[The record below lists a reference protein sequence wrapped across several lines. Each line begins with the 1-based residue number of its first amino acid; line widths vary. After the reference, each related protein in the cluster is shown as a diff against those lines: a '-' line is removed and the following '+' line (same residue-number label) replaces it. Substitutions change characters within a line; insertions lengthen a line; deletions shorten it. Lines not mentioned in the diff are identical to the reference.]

1 MFGIGKREIKQGLA
15 VVLTFV
21 LLLASTPIS
30 GFATDMANMLRG
42 MGGAATVSGGD
53 VSGGDVSGSDVSSG
67 DFVVN
72 VTGPGKVEVVQDGT
86 TIGEV
91 EGTTSERITT
101 QLGEVNVSFNPDDAG
116 NAGERNYVASAANEA
131 GDLQFDRLQGAD
143 YSFEVEEGSL
153 DHSLDVVFGTEYLY
167 QFTVN
172 GADGLDKLTLKNS
185 GEIDYTFEDDNT
197 SLWVDSEE
205 IPLTLSVEPKAG
217 YGIKAITIDGVV
229 VNDLPDLGE
238 DYTKSGIAVDATAIE
253 VTLVQLYKVT
263 VVANQYG
270 VITIDGTNVGNF
282 YVAERDGNKFV
293 FVATPGG
300 TSDKDYYRV
309 ASVKI
314 NGEIQTDCVGNN
326 GGVYMRELDK
336 DADYTFEIV
345 FALNQYEVVTND
357 FSNEVSLTWANQVDG
372 NDASGTLSADT
383 EYMLDYGTVISG
395 VITPDAGRK
404 IAGVTFAGQEVALTK
419 SATDSKVTFEVTVS
433 EAAFGELTILLE
445 DIVAEPD
452 DVTVDEN
459 MVGQN
464 KLEAT
469 YYTATFSNDAL
480 LVGEKNSVP
489 FIVLPKGTTVTFE
502 PKTVVN
508 GSESVAYGRIRLNGA
523 GEVAEEVV
531 LTETT
536 AITSVFVSV
545 DDNLSGGVYAVAC
558 NYLIVIDED
567 APEVTLTPVKNNG
580 EYVNASGVDYYN
592 NDVTINVT
600 IDDGENSAGIKT
612 VSYTVDGVAKGNV
625 TGAQDTAVG
634 TWSGSLT
641 VPKVTNADGIEVVV
655 TVVDEAGNTSEATYT
670 FNLDADKPEVAINF
684 VQDQAKATEDGVKY
698 YIGNRE
704 ATVSFTERS
713 FTTDGVTIT
722 VKRTTY
728 NDAGQPVVEQIVIS
742 GADVTWTTDPTD
754 NTIHNATVIFTEEGI
769 YEWTVAC
776 VDVAGNTSEII
787 EGEKFAIDLNKPTG
801 QILINNNPIA
811 AGPYRGE
818 IRVSS
823 VSRDA
828 VSSIKEVKYCVV
840 YGDAPQNGI
849 TETELANLTWT
860 AEMPVIDSSEKFV
873 VYVKIVDLVD
883 KVNYLASA
891 GTIVLDTLAPTIN
904 AVSPGTSTNFDGKG
918 LSNGDV
924 TVTVN
929 VSDPVPENG
938 VSSGIQT
945 VSYVVYN
952 GGAAS
957 EQGTVNGSSFTVSAG
972 RNNSNDVKVVV
983 TATDKAGNTTS
994 KTSSTFAIDTT
1005 APTIRV
1011 SYDNNTP
1018 DSGNYYKA
1026 ARTATIVITERNFD
1040 PEKVAINITNTDG
1053 IIPTLS
1059 GWTSSG
1065 SGDGTT
1071 HVATI
1076 TYAADGDYTFGI
1088 SVTDAA
1094 GNVSNGVTYAEGTV
1108 NETAFTIDTSV
1119 PAIRIDYDNDDVRN
1133 NTFFAG
1139 TRTATVTVTEHNF
1152 DVNRVAVTISASL
1165 DGQKITT
1172 PEIQWA
1178 SNGDIHRGTI
1188 KYTAD
1193 GDYTFDI
1200 SMTDMAGNTN
1210 SDVTYACEAGQVFT
1224 VDTKA
1229 PKCDIAGVEDGKALE
1244 GEEFSVTYGDINLAK
1259 AEIHLYRTKNAEKEA
1274 EVTADFVKETVNAEG
1289 DTVRTFTIPSDT
1301 QDNDGIYTLKI
1312 TMIDSAENV
1321 TYENHEIKFTVN
1333 NYGSVYE
1340 FDEYLSQLVT
1350 GMYTQNVEKALVI
1363 TEINPN
1369 KLKDNSWKV
1378 EITKDGT
1385 PVSGVSVTPQ
1395 MVLDETVS
1403 WYQYVYTIDASYFA
1417 ADGIYRIAISSEDE
1431 ANNKPETMN
1440 YADKTIVFY
1449 VDTQAPEISSI
1460 LGLEE
1465 DIVNGTDKD
1474 VTFGVFDAIALK
1486 QVTVYVN
1493 GQATVYNQFDDLNN
1507 YSDTFK
1513 VLEGTNQT
1521 VRIEVED
1528 MAGNKIDTESETF
1541 APAFAFNNTITVSTN
1556 FWIRFM
1562 ANKPLFFGSIAGV
1575 VAVAGGSAAA
1585 VVLKRRKK
1593 VSKRK

>member
-15 VVLTFV
+15 VVLAFV

-30 GFATDMANMLRG
+30 GFATDVATMLSG
-42 MGGAATVSGGD
+42 MGGAAAVSDGD
-53 VSGGDVSGSDVSSG
+53 VSGGDVSSG

-86 TIGEV
+86 KIGEV
-91 EGTTSERITT
+91 AGTDSDNITT
-101 QLGEVNVSFNPDDAG
+101 QLGEVNVSFFPNDAG
-116 NAGERNYVASAANEA
+116 STVERNYVVSAADEA
-131 GDLQFDRLQGAD
+131 GALQFDRLQGAD

-153 DHSLDVVFGTEYLY
+153 VHSLDVVFGTEYLY

-185 GEIDYTFEDDNT
+185 AGVDYTYADDDA
-197 SLWVDSEE
+197 SLWVDSTESQ
-205 IPLTLSVEPKAG
+205 LTLSVEPKAG

-270 VITIDGTNVGNF
+270 VITIDGTDVGNF

-300 TSDKDYYRV
+300 TPDKDYYRV

-314 NGEIQTDCVGNN
+314 NGEMQSDCVGNN

-336 DADYTFEIV
+336 DMDYTFEIV

-383 EYMLDYGTVISG
+383 EYVLDYGTVISG

-419 SATDSKVTFEVTVS
+419 SATDSKATFEVIVS
-433 EAAFGELTILLE
+433 EAAYGELTILVE

-452 DVTVDEN
+452 DVTIDVN
-459 MVGQN
+459 VVGQN

-480 LVGEKNSVP
+480 FVGEKNNVP

-502 PKTVVN
+502 PKSVVS
-508 GSESVAYGRIRLNGA
+508 GSETIAYGRIRLNGA
-523 GEVAEEVV
+523 GVVANDVV

-545 DDNLSGGVYAVAC
+545 NDNVSDDVYEIAC

-580 EYVNASGVDYYN
+580 EYANVSGVDYYN

-600 IDDGENSAGIKT
+600 INDGENSAGIESVT
-612 VSYTVDGVAKGNV
+612 YTVDGVAKGNV
-625 TGAQDTAVG
+625 AGTQDTAVG
-634 TWSGSLT
+634 TWSGSLV
-641 VPKVTNADGIEVVV
+641 VPKTTNADDIEVVV
-655 TVVDEAGNTSEATYT
+655 TVLDEAGNTNTANYS
-670 FNLDADKPEVAINF
+670 FNLDSDKPVIDINF
-684 VQDQAKATEDGVKY
+684 VQDQETTEQDGMKY

-728 NDAGQPVVEQIVIS
+728 NAAGQPVVETTVLT
-742 GADVTWTTDPTD
+742 GADVAWTTDATD

-769 YEWTVAC
+769 YEWTASC
-776 VDVAGNTSEII
+776 VDVVGNVSEVA
-787 EGEKFAIDLNKPTG
+787 EGEKFAIDLSNPTG
-801 QILINNNPIA
+801 QIRINNNA
-811 AGPYRGE
+811 VSTNPYRGE

-823 VSRDA
+823 ITNDTVSP
-828 VSSIKEVKYCVV
+828 IKEVAYCVV
-840 YGDAPQNGI
+840 YGDAPANGI
-849 TETELANLTWT
+849 TEPELAALAWT
-860 AEMPVIDSSEKFV
+860 TEMPVIDSSAKFV

-883 KVNYLASA
+883 KVTYLASA

-904 AVSPGTSTNFDGKG
+904 SVSPGTSTTFDGKG

-924 TVTVN
+924 TVSVN
-929 VSDPVPENG
+929 AADPVAENG
-938 VSSGIQT
+938 VSSGIREIT
-945 VSYVVYN
+945 YVVYN

-957 EQGTVNGSSFTVSAG
+957 EQGVVNNGSFRVTAG
-972 RNNSNDVKVVV
+972 KNNSNDVHVVI
-983 TATDKAGNTTS
+983 TATDAAGNSTS
-994 KTSSTFAIDTT
+994 RSSSTFMIDTT

-1018 DSGNYYKA
+1018 DSGSFYKT
-1026 ARTATIVITERNFD
+1026 ARTATIVVTERNFD
-1040 PEKVAINITNTDG
+1040 PGKVVVDITNTDG
-1053 IIPTLS
+1053 VIPTLS

-1119 PAIRIDYDNDDVRN
+1119 PAIRVDYDNDDVRN
-1133 NTFFAG
+1133 NTFFAD

-1152 DVNRVAVTISASL
+1152 DVSRVAVTISASL
-1165 DGQKITT
+1165 DGKKVTT

-1178 SNGDIHRGTI
+1178 STGDIHRGTI
-1188 KYTAD
+1188 KYAAD
-1193 GDYTFDI
+1193 GDYTFDV

-1224 VDTKA
+1224 VDTTA
-1229 PKCDIAGVEDGKALE
+1229 PKCDIVGVEDGKALE
-1244 GEEFSVTYGDINLAK
+1244 GEEFSVTYSDINLAK
-1259 AEIHLYRTKNAEKEA
+1259 AEVHLYRTKNAEKEA
-1274 EVTADFVKETVNAEG
+1274 EVTADFVKETVNADG
-1289 DTVRTFTIPSDT
+1289 DTVKTFTIPSDT

-1340 FDEYLSQLVT
+1340 FDAYLSQLVT
-1350 GMYTQNVEKALVI
+1350 GMYTQSVEKALVI

-1440 YADKTIVFY
+1440 YDDKTIVFY

-1493 GQATVYNQFDDLNN
+1493 GVATVYNQFDDLNN

-1528 MAGNKIDTESETF
+1528 MAGNKIDTESEAF

-1575 VAVAGGSAAA
+1575 VAIAGGSAAA